1 MARRAFISFQM
12 EDRVYRDF
20 LKQQAR
26 DNRNDIEFEDYSVQ
40 NPFDNAWKTQ
50 CRERIMRTRG
60 TIVLVGDTTYQSE
73 AVKWEIAETR
83 RQEHYLFGIWIHTAS
98 RPPVPEG
105 LAAAHVIPWDFD
117 RIIEKLNR
125 WV

>member
-1 MARRAFISFQM
+1 MTRRAFISFQM

-20 LKQQAR
+20 LKRQAR

-50 CRERIMRTRG
+50 CRERITRTRG

-73 AVKWEIAETR
+73 AVKWEIGETL
-83 RQEHYLFGIWIHTAS
+83 RQEHYLFGIWVHATS
-98 RPPVPEG
+98 RPPVPPG
-105 LAAAHVIPWDFD
+105 LPAAHVIPWKFD
-117 RIIEKLNR
+117 KIIEKLNS
-125 WV
+125 WS